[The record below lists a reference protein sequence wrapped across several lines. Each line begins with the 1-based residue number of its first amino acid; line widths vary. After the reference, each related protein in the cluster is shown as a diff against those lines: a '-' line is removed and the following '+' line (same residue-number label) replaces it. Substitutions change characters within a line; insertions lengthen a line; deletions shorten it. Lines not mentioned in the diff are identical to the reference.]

1 MQCFCGNSARL
12 VASEQ
17 PVLNA
22 GQLVACQAL
31 RYPQGASSFE
41 SPSGSGQQAHPH
53 GHSSVVMRRSQL
65 TKKEK
70 QPAMDGACQT
80 GTKHCRLQSKSTLP
94 AKLLDHMHM

>member
-1 MQCFCGNSARL
+1 MVISARL

-17 PVLNA
+17 PMLIA
-22 GQLVACQAL
+22 GYLVACQAL

-70 QPAMDGACQT
+70 QPAMDGAWNEALQT
-80 GTKHCRLQSKSTLP
+80 TVAGPHAHVEEL
-94 AKLLDHMHM
+94 HHVW